1 MCCNEPNTHKDQ
13 KTNQLELR
21 FPKELIVEPQR
32 RPFVN
37 QQQKTISKGN
47 HSMAF
52 SLFRMFSS
60 DIAID
65 LGTANTL
72 VYVKG
77 KGIMVREPSIVAIN
91 SSDHKAIAIGHE
103 ARAMMGKTHGDIQ
116 VVRPMKDGVIDDDE
130 IAEVMIRNFIRKV
143 HKNRLIRPV
152 VIVCVPS
159 GVTKSEK
166 RIIRNSAEQAG
177 AREVYLIAEP
187 MAAAMGVDLPVLE
200 PMGNMVVD
208 VGGGTT
214 EIAVISLGGIV
225 NDTSIR
231 IGGDE
236 MDEAI
241 IQFMRRNYNLMIG
254 ERTAEE
260 IKCTIGSAMPLDDE
274 LTMVA
279 KGRDLIA
286 GVPKAIEI
294 NSEEIRE
301 ALAEPVSAVV
311 DALKT
316 SLEKTP
322 PELAADIRDRG
333 IIMTGGGSLLKGLD
347 RRLREETNLPINI
360 AEDPLTCVVRGTGKV
375 LDDFGTFDRVLLKG

>member
-1 MCCNEPNTHKDQ
+1 M
-13 KTNQLELR
+13 
-21 FPKELIVEPQR
+21 
-32 RPFVN
+32 PF
-37 QQQKTISKGN
+37 S
-47 HSMAF
+47 F
-52 SLFRMFSS
+52 LRMFSS

-77 KGIMVREPSIVAIN
+77 KGIMVREPSIVAIRT
-91 SSDHKAIAIGHE
+91 SDHKEIAIGHE
-103 ARAMMGKTHGDIQ
+103 ARAMMGKTHGEIQ

-130 IAEVMIRNFIRKV
+130 IAEVMIRSFIRKV
-143 HKNRLIRPV
+143 HKNRLVRPM

-177 AREVYLIAEP
+177 AREVYLVAEP

-200 PMGNMVVD
+200 PMGNMVID
-208 VGGGTT
+208 IGGGTT

-241 IQFMRRNYNLMIG
+241 IQFMRRNYNLLIG

-260 IKCTIGSAMPLDDE
+260 IKCTIGSAMPLDGE

-333 IIMTGGGSLLKGLD
+333 IILTGGGGLLKGMD

-375 LDDFGTFDRVLLKG
+375 LDEIGTYERVMLKG